1 MNNDKKARLLTIL
14 LYAYNDMNKKV
25 GVHESELENTILEL
39 DSVMSPM
46 SDMLRVDKDD
56 VLYALLN
63 KFSGVDSFHENP
75 SEEMLTSENYKMIN
89 TLLET
94 CIELATDL
102 KNEIEKV
109 EK

>member
-14 LYAYNDMNKKV
+14 MYSYNVMDKTV
-25 GVHESELENTILEL
+25 GDYESELENTLGELTNVL
-39 DSVMSPM
+39 DSISE
-46 SDMLRVDKDD
+46 MLQVGHDD

-63 KFSGVDSFHENP
+63 KFSSVDSFHENP
-75 SEEMLTSENYKMIN
+75 SEEMLTSENYKMID

-94 CIELATDL
+94 CIGLVTDL

>member
-14 LYAYNDMNKKV
+14 LYAYKDMNENV

-63 KFSGVDSFHENP
+63 KFSGVDSFHKNP
-75 SEEMLTSENYKMIN
+75 SEEMLTSENYKMID
-89 TLLET
+89 TLLTT
-94 CIELATDL
+94 CIGLATDL

-109 EK
+109 AK

>member
-14 LYAYNDMNKKV
+14 LYAFEEMNKNV
-25 GVHESELENTILEL
+25 GVHQSELENTILEL
-39 DSVMSPM
+39 NSVLSPM
-46 SDMLRVDKDD
+46 SDMLRVDKDN

-75 SEEMLTSENYKMIN
+75 SEEMLTSENYKMID
-89 TLLET
+89 TLITT
-94 CIELATDL
+94 CIDLATDL

>member
-14 LYAYNDMNKKV
+14 MYSYNVMDKTV
-25 GVHESELENTILEL
+25 GDYESELENTLGELTDVL
-39 DSVMSPM
+39 DSISE
-46 SDMLRVDKDD
+46 MLQAGHDD

-63 KFSGVDSFHENP
+63 KFSSVDSFHENP

-89 TLLET
+89 TLLTT

>member
-1 MNNDKKARLLTIL
+1 MNNDKKARLLTL
-14 LYAYNDMNKKV
+14 LMFSFDNMNKNV
-25 GVHESELENTILEL
+25 GDYRIELEDTLCELDGVLTSISELLLADHE
-39 DSVMSPM
+39 
-46 SDMLRVDKDD
+46 D

-63 KFSGVDSFHENP
+63 KFSDVDSFNESP
-75 SEEMLTSENYKMIN
+75 SEEMLTSENYKMID
-89 TLLET
+89 TLLTT